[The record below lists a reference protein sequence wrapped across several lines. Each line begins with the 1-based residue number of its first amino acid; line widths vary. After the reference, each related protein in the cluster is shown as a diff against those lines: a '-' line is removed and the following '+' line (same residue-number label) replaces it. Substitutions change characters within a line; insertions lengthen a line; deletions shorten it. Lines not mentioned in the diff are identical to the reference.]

1 VLNKSAKTITGIL
14 VALAAYGVTA
24 LPAQAAPIQPKQDI
38 LIGQLAAKANPIQ
51 PKQEVLISQLA
62 GHEVYK
68 KENQLMWQDYVL
80 GRVRGKV
87 GNILMIEFLKYGPL
101 PGYIDLGDGNKM
113 THYHMEGAAEPGD
126 DVILRPEFVNGKF
139 ASMGM
144 IDSRYIQTF
153 VTPAHPYWVSRLN
166 IKAVPV
172 VEKSAINFES
182 SAPVSLPPVQP
193 SAAPVFQPAPAPV
206 RGMW

>member
-1 VLNKSAKTITGIL
+1 MLNKSAKTIAGVF
-14 VALAAYGVTA
+14 VALAAYGVSA
-24 LPAQAAPIQPKQDI
+24 IPAQAEPVSAKQDI
-38 LIGQLAAKANPIQ
+38 LI
-51 PKQEVLISQLA
+51 SQLP

-68 KENQLMWQDYVL
+68 KENQLIWQNYVL

-101 PGYIDLGDGNKM
+101 PGYIDLGNGYKM
-113 THYHMEGAAEPGD
+113 THLHIEGAAEAGD
-126 DVILRPEFVNGKF
+126 DVIVRPRFSNGKYV
-139 ASMGM
+139 GWDL
-144 IDSRYIQTF
+144 IDAKYIQTF
-153 VTPAHPYWVSRLN
+153 VAQAHPYWVSRLKLKE
-166 IKAVPV
+166 IPV

-193 SAAPVFQPAPAPV
+193 SAAPVYQPAPTPAPI